1 MKGRVLRQLFGRNG
15 LLLAILVLALAV
27 RLIGI
32 QFGKP
37 FRYHPDEIKLVV
49 QAGRLLEPGGR
60 SADALFGLGS
70 YPPLYTYLLA
80 GVYGVY
86 GLAGVALG
94 LFANA
99 AAFKESYYLNTFSFH
114 LIGRVMTALLG
125 AATVLVLYH
134 VGTKAYNRR
143 VGLLAAAFCAT
154 VFLHVRNSHYLTVDV
169 PATFMAT
176 AAFLAAVGVYTRG
189 GWKEVA
195 AGGLLCGLAAATK
208 YNAGLILVP
217 FLLALFL
224 RAKDER
230 GRATSVLT
238 DARLY
243 LGLACAG
250 VGFVLGCPLVV
261 VDPQRFLQGFLTYGS
276 LQAQGKVG
284 VGGGFLAYVTGQMS
298 PGYGVFSH
306 NSVPAAMGPVLAAL
320 GVIGLIRLAR
330 GRARVDWLLLSFVVP
345 YYVVIGLAN
354 YKTMR
359 QFLPLVPFWL
369 LAASTLLDA
378 AVAKVQRRRAVAYLV
393 LGLIVAGAV
402 VPELYKDLRWAA
414 TMCGPDPR
422 TRAKEWIEQ
431 NVSDGTV
438 IALEKY
444 GPPLLDQDDPHAQL
458 RLRSGQYRRAYQIV
472 DSQAQLSFGYRG
484 EPEAM
489 VPIQEYL
496 AQRGAE
502 YFVSDSFTRDSFY
515 LRLSE
520 EAFSRLVAHRRAFY
534 TWLDGEAQQ
543 VVVFTPQDNWAALLP
558 TLVVYRLPQS
568 QGGGLEETAQA
579 GTPGERLLAR

>member
-1 MKGRVLRQLFGRNG
+1 MEKRLPRRLLGENG
-15 LLLAILVLALAV
+15 LLAAILVVALAV

-49 QAGRLLEPGGR
+49 QAGRLLEPEGR

-80 GVYGVY
+80 GVYAAY

-94 LFANA
+94 LFGNV
-99 AAFKESYYLNTFSFH
+99 AAFKESYYLNTFAFH
-114 LIGRVMTALLG
+114 LIGRGMTALLG

-134 VGTKAYNRR
+134 VGAKAYNRR

-154 VFLHVRNSHYLTVDV
+154 VFLHARNSHYLTVDV

-176 AAFLAAVGVYTRG
+176 AVFLAAVAVYRRG
-189 GWKEVA
+189 GWKEIVV
-195 AGGLLCGLAAATK
+195 GGLLSGLTAATK

-217 FLLALFL
+217 FLVAVFL

-230 GRATSVLT
+230 GRATSAFI

-243 LGLACAG
+243 LAVACAG
-250 VGFVLGCPLVV
+250 LGFLLGCPLVV
-261 VDPQRFLQGFLTYGS
+261 IDPQRFLQGFLTYGN

-284 VGGGFLAYVTGQMS
+284 VGGGFFAYLTGQMS

-306 NSVPAAMGPVLAAL
+306 NSIPSAMGPVLAAL
-320 GVIGLIRLAR
+320 GVIGLMWLAR
-330 GRARVDWLLLSFVVP
+330 RRTRADWLGLSFIVP

-378 AVAKVQRRRAVAYLV
+378 AVTKVQRRRV
-393 LGLIVAGAV
+393 LASLALALFVAGAV
-402 VPELYKDLRWAA
+402 VPELYKDVRWAVI
-414 TMCGPDPR
+414 MRGPDPR
-422 TRAKEWIEQ
+422 TDAKEWIEEHL
-431 NVSDGTV
+431 SDGTA

-444 GPPLLDQDDPHAQL
+444 GPPLLDQRDPHAQL
-458 RLRSGQYRRAYQIV
+458 RLRSGQYRRAYQLM

-484 EPEAM
+484 EPEAL

-496 AQRGAE
+496 AARGAE
-502 YFVSDSFTRDSFY
+502 YFISDSFTRDSFY
-515 LRLSE
+515 LKLSVKAFPRL
-520 EAFSRLVAHRRAFY
+520 AAHRRAFY
-534 TWLDGEAQQ
+534 AWLDAEAEQ
-543 VVVFTPQDNWAALLP
+543 VAMFAPQHNWAALLP
-558 TLVVYRLPQS
+558 TLMVYRLPWS
-568 QGGGLEETAQA
+568 QGRDQGATAHA
-579 GTPGERLLAR
+579 APGEQKLLAR